1 MVRSTTNDNKENWLV
16 FFSYLNF
23 TAEFRLLSLYPI
35 YLFYGFSSLGVAVA
49 VLNRFLYAIGGFDG
63 ENRLRS
69 AECYCPDTKR
79 WSLVAPMN
87 TPRSGAG
94 SASLNG

>member
-1 MVRSTTNDNKENWLV
+1 MLIVIPLSGYLRFDVN
-16 FFSYLNF
+16 FSN
-23 TAEFRLLSLYPI
+23 
-35 YLFYGFSSLGVAVA
+35 LGVAVA
-49 VLNRFLYAIGGFDG
+49 VLNRLLYAIGGFDG

-69 AECYCPDTKR
+69 TECYCPDTRK
-79 WSLVAPMN
+79 WSLVASMN